1 MNLLNQNGTFQ
12 SMYYIFLKIKKKKK
26 KFFTLIIILII
37 YLLNIIIL
45 LIIEL
50 KLIAIC
56 FVQKLLIN

>member
-1 MNLLNQNGTFQ
+1 MNLLNQNGKFQ